1 MVQGG
6 RLVEILTVAPGRMK
20 TTHFCPVD
28 KVILGYFV
36 LTGIFIL
43 GWWSTLPEALGL
55 LLWHI
60 LGPALIVYQ
69 IKRPNRTT
77 WFFRNWYPLPYVGY
91 FYREMAVLIPA
102 VRHSDIS
109 RQISD
114 RWLANLDFRFWHA
127 NPCVW
132 LERIQTPALTE
143 FEQIAYALFIP
154 AVILVAILLWHK
166 GRFQEFQYYA
176 FLIACGYMVS
186 YLGYILVPARGPRYL
201 LKDLQHIP
209 LQGLWLTK
217 YLQSGLDKLESYHY
231 DCFPSG
237 HTELTILAWWGS
249 RLVSKRW
256 FAIYFAYT
264 PFLIFATVYLRYHY
278 SVDLLAGATAALVL
292 ILATPAAYRKLSK
305 GA

>member
-6 RLVEILTVAPGRMK
+6 WLAEILTVAPARMS
-20 TTHFCPVD
+20 TTRFCPVD
-28 KVILGYFV
+28 KVILGYFA
-36 LTGIFIL
+36 LTGIIVL
-43 GWWSTLPEALGL
+43 GWWSTLPQAPGL
-55 LLWHI
+55 LLWHL

-77 WFFRNWYPLPYVGY
+77 WIFRNWYPLPYVGY
-91 FYREMAVLIPA
+91 FYKEMALLIPA
-102 VRHSDIS
+102 VRHGDA
-109 RQISD
+109 D
-114 RWLANLDFRFWHA
+114 RWLASIDFRFWHA

-143 FEQIAYALFIP
+143 FEQIAYSLFIP
-154 AVILVAILLWHK
+154 AVILVAVLLWQK
-166 GRFQEFQYYA
+166 GRFEEFQYYA
-176 FLIACGYMVS
+176 FLIACGYLVS
-186 YLGYILVPARGPRYL
+186 YIGYILVPARGPRYL

-209 LQGLWLTK
+209 LQGVWLTK
-217 YLQSGLDKLESYHY
+217 YLQNGLDKLESYHY

-278 SVDLLAGATAALVL
+278 TVDLLAGATAALVL
-292 ILATPAAYRKLSK
+292 ILATPAMYRKLSK

>member
-6 RLVEILTVAPGRMK
+6 RLAEILTVAPARMS
-20 TTHFCPVD
+20 TTRFCPVD
-28 KVILGYFV
+28 KVIIGYFV
-36 LTGIFIL
+36 LTGLMVL
-43 GWWSTLPEALGL
+43 GWWQTLPQAPGL

-69 IKRPNRTT
+69 VKRPNRTS
-77 WFFRNWYPLPYVGY
+77 WIFRNWYPLPYVGY
-91 FYREMAVLIPA
+91 FYKEMALLIA
-102 VRHSDIS
+102 AIRHHDA
-109 RQISD
+109 D
-114 RWLANLDFRFWHA
+114 RWLASLDFRFWHV

-143 FEQIAYALFIP
+143 FEQVAYTLFIP
-154 AVILVAILLWHK
+154 AVILVAVLLWRK
-166 GRFQEFQYYA
+166 GRFEEFQYYA
-176 FLIACGYMVS
+176 FLIASGYMVS
-186 YLGYILVPARGPRYL
+186 YIGYIIVPARGPRYL

-209 LQGLWLTK
+209 LQGLWLTR
-217 YLQSGLDKLESYHY
+217 YMQDGLDRLESYHY

-256 FAIYFAYT
+256 FRIYLVYT

-278 SVDLLAGATAALVL
+278 TVDLLAGATAAFVL
-292 ILATPAAYRKLSK
+292 ILAAPVVYRKLSK

>member
-1 MVQGG
+1 MA
-6 RLVEILTVAPGRMK
+6 EILTVAPARMS
-20 TTHFCPVD
+20 TTRFCPVD
-28 KVILGYFV
+28 KVILGYFA
-36 LTGIFIL
+36 LTGIIVL
-43 GWWSTLPEALGL
+43 GWWSTLPQAPGL
-55 LLWHI
+55 LLWHL

-77 WFFRNWYPLPYVGY
+77 WIFRNWYPLPYVGY
-91 FYREMAVLIPA
+91 FYKEMALLIPA
-102 VRHSDIS
+102 VRHGDA
-109 RQISD
+109 D
-114 RWLANLDFRFWHA
+114 RWLASIDFRFWHA

-143 FEQIAYALFIP
+143 FEQIAYSLFIP
-154 AVILVAILLWHK
+154 AVILVAVLLWQK
-166 GRFQEFQYYA
+166 GRFEEFQYYA
-176 FLIACGYMVS
+176 FLIACGYLVS
-186 YLGYILVPARGPRYL
+186 YIGYILVPARGPRYL

-209 LQGLWLTK
+209 LQGVWLTK
-217 YLQSGLDKLESYHY
+217 YLQNGLDKLESYHY

-278 SVDLLAGATAALVL
+278 TVDLLAGATAALVL
-292 ILATPAAYRKLSK
+292 ILATPAMYRKLSK